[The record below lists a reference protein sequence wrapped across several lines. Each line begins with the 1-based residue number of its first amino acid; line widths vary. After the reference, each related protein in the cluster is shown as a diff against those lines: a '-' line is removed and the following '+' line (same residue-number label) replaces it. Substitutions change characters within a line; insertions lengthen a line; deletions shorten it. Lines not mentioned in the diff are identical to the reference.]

1 MCQLHRHDLN
11 SNPVSDARWS
21 RPSTTSTTPDRTRD
35 QTTTNSNYTHAH
47 GAPARRDIRSVG
59 EIVLR
64 SKRTADRLNELA
76 ATATTLDLS
85 ELFALN
91 HRSSGCQHSI
101 SDPSSELSED
111 ARNVVLAMTTLR
123 RAQAHCPNTGLLTRC
138 TQAESHRGGIARGT
152 SDERSALLSFR
163 LKIVRGS
170 AIFARPDDAVCI
182 TSMSRQRE
190 VNRQLVRPSGGRQL
204 GPRFRGCQGRCGK
217 VKCARLSRIREWRAM
232 F

>member
-1 MCQLHRHDLN
+1 MLGGADQALQAQRLTE
-11 SNPVSDARWS
+11 PVTKL
-21 RPSTTSTTPDRTRD
+21 PRT
-35 QTTTNSNYTHAH
+35 QTTRTHTV
-47 GAPARRDIRSVG
+47 RQRG
-59 EIVLR
+59 EISGVLEKLC
-64 SKRTADRLNELA
+64 SAPSAQPTASTSAVAA